1 MFHPSPRKLKIIVS
15 TAYNN
20 NKFVNVVL
28 KYAWV
33 TGLLCISGA
42 FQAGAR
48 QLTGP
53 EIFKKQCAKCH
64 GAHGEGV
71 KGKYD
76 DPLQGERPLEKLV
89 RYIEKKMPD
98 DKPGSCTGQNATN
111 VATYIY
117 NAFYS
122 RDARLRSAKPPRV
135 ELARLTNRQYV
146 NSVADL
152 LREFTGKDGAVSEEH
167 GLRANYYN
175 SRHFDKSVIERVDRQ
190 IDFDFGEGLP
200 NEKMAGTNG
209 FSMQWRGSIRADETG
224 DYEFVLKTP
233 NGARLWLNDNEEPMI
248 DAWVASGTVS
258 EHKAKIR
265 LLGGRVYP
273 LKLNYY
279 KFKEKTAAIS
289 LRWLPPRGA
298 QQAIPARNLC
308 TSDSTPTFVVT
319 TPFPPDDSSLGYERG
334 VLVSKAWDEATTSS
348 AIEVAGYVAQNL
360 DRLSHSKA
368 SDTNRAAKAEIFC
381 AEFVS
386 KAFHRPL
393 SEEEKRLFVAN
404 QFKKSEIR
412 SQKEEVR
419 EQKSDG
425 EQKAAAR
432 ESEIADAVKRVVLLT
447 LKSPQFL
454 YLGLDDVKPDDFV
467 VATRLSYD
475 LWDSLPDQELRK
487 LAAQGALHTREQI
500 AQQARRMLND
510 PRAHTKMQGFFH
522 HWLQMDRVENLPKD
536 EKLFPGF
543 TSAIIAD
550 LQTSL
555 DLFLED
561 TMWSGASDYR
571 NLLLADYVFVN
582 NRLAEFY
589 DLKTN
594 CDNRLAA
601 SEATDKPAEGGRD
614 SAKVDPPPKEQNT
627 DEFIK
632 VSFGAEKRCGVLTH
646 PYLLSAF
653 SYQKMTSPI
662 HRGVFLTR
670 NIVGRSLK
678 PPPMAM
684 TFKDADFAPNLTMRE
699 KVSQLTQPQACQS
712 CHSVINPLG
721 FSLEQFDAV
730 GRFRTSEHDRPID
743 SVSEYVSDD
752 GQKIRLTGA
761 RDIAEFAIGSEQAQN
776 GFVEQMFHHVVKQ
789 PLLAYGADTVNHLRQ
804 TLVASDFNLQRLLVE
819 IATISGVHGVEKAN
833 R

>member
-1 MFHPSPRKLKIIVS
+1 MG
-15 TAYNN
+15 
-20 NKFVNVVL
+20 
-28 KYAWV
+28 KYRWV
-33 TGLLCISGA
+33 AALVCMSLA
-42 FQAGAR
+42 FQASAS

-64 GAHGEGV
+64 GKNGEGV

-76 DPLQGERPLEKLV
+76 DPLQGDRSLERLT

-111 VATYIY
+111 VAKYIY
-117 NAFYS
+117 DAFYS
-122 RDARLRSAKPPRV
+122 REARLRSAKPPRV
-135 ELARLTNRQYV
+135 ELARLTNRQYL
-146 NSVADL
+146 NSIADL
-152 LREFTGKDGAVSEEH
+152 LKGFTGRDAAIGDKH

-175 SRHFDKSVIERVDRQ
+175 SRYFEKSVIERVDREVDL
-190 IDFDFGEGLP
+190 DFREGLP
-200 NEKMAGTNG
+200 DERMAGTNG
-209 FSMQWRGSIRADETG
+209 FSIQWRGSIRADETG
-224 DYEFVLKTP
+224 DYEFILKTP
-233 NGARLWLNDNEEPMI
+233 NGARLWVNDEEEPLI
-248 DAWVASGTVS
+248 DAWVASGTVT

-273 LKLNYY
+273 LKLHYT
-279 KFKEKTAAIS
+279 KFKEKNAAIS
-289 LRWLPPRGA
+289 LQWQPPRSA
-298 QQAIPARNLC
+298 QQPIPAHNLC
-308 TSDSTPTFVVT
+308 TSDSSPTFVVT

-334 VLVSKAWDEATTSS
+334 TLVSKAWDEATTSA

-360 DRLSHSKA
+360 DHLSHSKA
-368 SDTNRAAKAEIFC
+368 SDTNRAAKAEAFC
-381 AEFVS
+381 EEFVA
-386 KAFHRPL
+386 KAMRRPL
-393 SEEEKRLFVAN
+393 SEEEKRIFVAS
-404 QFKKSEIR
+404 QFNR
-412 SQKEEVR
+412 QKPEGANR
-419 EQKSDG
+419 NLDS
-425 EQKAAAR
+425 EQKAEAR

-454 YLGLDDVKPDDFV
+454 YLGLNDAKPDDFI
-467 VATRLSYD
+467 VATRLSYA
-475 LWDSLPDQELRK
+475 LWDSLPDKELRK
-487 LAAQGALHTREQI
+487 LASHGELHTREQI
-500 AQQARRMLND
+500 AQQAERMLND
-510 PRAHTKMQGFFH
+510 PRAHAKMLGFFH

-543 TSAIIAD
+543 TTAIIAD
-550 LQTSL
+550 LRTSL

-561 TMWSGASDYR
+561 TMWNGSSDYR
-571 NLLLADYVFVN
+571 NLLRADYVFVN

-589 DLKTN
+589 GLNTN
-594 CDNRLAA
+594 YDNKVAA
-601 SEATDKPAEGGRD
+601 SEASDKSGEGSGDYSKANPA
-614 SAKVDPPPKEQNT
+614 KQQFT
-627 DEFIK
+627 DEFVK
-632 VSFGAEKRCGVLTH
+632 ASFGGEKRCGVLTH

-743 SVSEYVSDD
+743 AVSEYVTDD
-752 GQKIRLTGA
+752 GQTIRLTGA
-761 RDIAEFAIGSEQAQN
+761 HDVAEYAIGSEQAQN
-776 GFVEQMFHHVVKQ
+776 AFVEQMFHHVVKQ
-789 PLLAYGADTVNHLRQ
+789 PLLAYGADTLGQLRQ
-804 TLVASDFNLQRLLVE
+804 RFAASNFNMQKLLVE
-819 IATISGVHGVEKAN
+819 IATVSAVHGLGKQVAGKGHSS
-833 R
+833 

>member
-1 MFHPSPRKLKIIVS
+1 LCVS
-15 TAYNN
+15 
-20 NKFVNVVL
+20 L
-28 KYAWV
+28 
-33 TGLLCISGA
+33 A
-42 FQAGAR
+42 FQASPR

-64 GAHGEGV
+64 GKNGEGV

-76 DPLQGERPLEKLV
+76 DPLQGDRSLEKLIH
-89 RYIEKKMPD
+89 YIEKKMPD
-98 DKPGSCTGQNATN
+98 DKPGTCTGQNATN

-117 NAFYS
+117 NTFYS
-122 RDARLRSAKPPRV
+122 REARLRSAKPPRI
-135 ELARLTNRQYV
+135 ELARLTNRQYL

-152 LREFTGKDGAVSEEH
+152 LKEFAGKDGRIGEEH

-175 SRHFDKSVIERVDRQ
+175 SRHFEKSVVERVDREV
-190 IDFDFGEGLP
+190 DFDFGEGLP
-200 NEKMAGTNG
+200 DEKMAGTNG
-209 FSMQWRGSIRADETG
+209 FSIQWRGSIRADETG
-224 DYEFVLKTP
+224 DYEFILKTP
-233 NGARLWLNDNEEPMI
+233 NGARLWVNDDEEPLI
-248 DAWVASGTVS
+248 DAWVASGTVT

-279 KFKEKTAAIS
+279 KFKEKAAAIS
-289 LRWLPPRGA
+289 LQWLPPRGA
-298 QQAIPARNLC
+298 PEPIPARNLC
-308 TSDSTPTFVVT
+308 TSDSMPTFVVT

-334 VLVSKAWDEATTSS
+334 VLVSKAWDEATTSA
-348 AIEVAGYVAQNL
+348 AIEVAGHVAQNL

-368 SDTNRAAKAEIFC
+368 SDTNRAAKAEAFC
-381 AEFVS
+381 WEFVA

-393 SEEEKRLFVAN
+393 SEEEKRLFVSN
-404 QFKKSEIR
+404 QFKR
-412 SQKEEVR
+412 
-419 EQKSDG
+419 QKSDSD
-425 EQKAAAR
+425 QKAETR
-432 ESEIADAVKRVVLLT
+432 ESEIADSVKRVVLLT

-454 YLGLDDVKPDDFV
+454 YLGLDDAKPDDFV
-467 VATRLSYD
+467 VAARLSYN

-510 PRAHTKMQGFFH
+510 PRAHTKIQGFFH

-543 TSAIIAD
+543 TTAIIAD
-550 LQTSL
+550 LRASL

-561 TMWSGASDYR
+561 TMWNSSSDYR
-571 NLLLADYVFVN
+571 NLLRADYLFVN

-589 DLKTN
+589 GLKTN
-594 CDNRLAA
+594 SDSKLAG
-601 SEATDKPAEGGRD
+601 SESNDKSSEGSGDYSKADAT
-614 SAKVDPPPKEQNT
+614 AKRQFTN
-627 DEFIK
+627 EFAK
-632 VSFGAEKRCGVLTH
+632 ASFGDEKRCGVLTH

-699 KVSQLTQPQACQS
+699 KVSQLTQSQACQS

-730 GRFRTSEHDRPID
+730 GRFRSSEHDRPID
-743 SVSEYVSDD
+743 SVSEYIADD

-761 RDIAEFAIGSEQAQN
+761 HDIAEYAISSEQAQN

-789 PLLAYGADTVNHLRQ
+789 PLLAYGADTLSHLRQ
-804 TLVASDFNLQRLLVE
+804 TFVASDFNMQKLLVE
-819 IATISGVHGVEKAN
+819 IATISAGHGLEKAN

>member
-1 MFHPSPRKLKIIVS
+1 MRKSRWAIALLSVS
-15 TAYNN
+15 LALQ
-20 NKFVNVVL
+20 VN
-28 KYAWV
+28 
-33 TGLLCISGA
+33 
-42 FQAGAR
+42 AR

-53 EIFKKQCAKCH
+53 EIFRKQCAKCH
-64 GAHGEGV
+64 GKNGEGV
-71 KGKYD
+71 KGKFEG
-76 DPLQGERPLEKLV
+76 PLQGERSLERLI
-89 RYIEKKMPD
+89 RYIQRNMPD

-122 RDARLRSAKPPRV
+122 REARLRGAKPPRI
-135 ELARLTNRQYV
+135 ELVHLANRQYL

-152 LREFTGKDGAVSEEH
+152 LKEFTGKDGALSQEH

-175 SRHFDKSVIERVDRQ
+175 SRQFDKSVVERVDRQ
-190 IDFDFGEGLP
+190 VDFDFGDGLP
-200 NEKMAGTNG
+200 DEKMASTNG
-209 FSMQWRGSIRADETG
+209 FSMQWRGSLCVDETG
-224 DYEFVLKTP
+224 DYEFILKTP
-233 NGARLWLNDNEEPMI
+233 NGARLWLNDNEEPLI

-279 KFKEKTAAIS
+279 KFKEKAAAIS
-289 LRWLPPRGA
+289 LQWQPPRGA
-298 QQAIPARNLC
+298 QQPIPARDLF
-308 TSDSTPTFVVT
+308 TSDSTPTFVVSS
-319 TPFPPDDSSLGYERG
+319 PLPPDDSSLGYERG
-334 VLVSKAWDEATTSS
+334 VLVSKAWDEATTSA

-368 SDTNRAAKAEIFC
+368 TDTNRAGKAEAFC

-386 KAFHRPL
+386 RAFHRPL
-393 SEEEKRLFVAN
+393 SEEEKRICVSN
-404 QFKKSEIR
+404 QFKSRKSEGR
-412 SQKEEVR
+412 G
-419 EQKSDG
+419 QKSESS
-425 EQKAAAR
+425 EQKAETR
-432 ESEIADAVKRVVLLT
+432 ESEIADSVKRVVLLT

-454 YLGLDDVKPDDFV
+454 YLGLDNARPDDFV
-467 VATRLSYD
+467 VAARLSYD
-475 LWDSLPDQELRK
+475 LWDSLPDQQLRT
-487 LAAQGALHTREQI
+487 LAEQRSLHTGDQI
-500 AQQARRMLND
+500 AQQAKRMLSD
-510 PRAHTKMQGFFH
+510 PRARAKMQGFFH

-543 TSAIIAD
+543 TTAIIAD
-550 LQTSL
+550 LRTSL

-561 TMWSGASDYR
+561 TMWNSSSDYR
-571 NLLLADYVFVN
+571 KLLRADYLFVN
-582 NRLAEFY
+582 PRLAEFY
-589 DLKTN
+589 GLNTN
-594 CDNRLAA
+594 CDNKA
-601 SEATDKPAEGGRD
+601 SDTAGADKPNDGGRD
-614 SAKVDPPPKEQNT
+614 LARNDSPAPSLKQADKDDFTEVHFAGGQ
-627 DEFIK
+627 
-632 VSFGAEKRCGVLTH
+632 RCGVLTH

-684 TFKDADFAPNLTMRE
+684 TFKDADFALNLTMRE

-730 GRFRTSEHDRPID
+730 GRFRTSDHDQPID
-743 SVSEYVSDD
+743 PVSEYLTDE
-752 GQKIRLTGA
+752 GEKIRLTGA
-761 RDIAEFAIGSEQAQN
+761 HDVAEFAIHSEQAQN
-776 GFVEQMFHHVVKQ
+776 AFIEQMFHHVVKQ
-789 PLLAYGADTVNHLRQ
+789 PLLAYGTDTLNRLQ
-804 TLVASDFNLQRLLVE
+804 KSFVASDFNMQQLLVE
-819 IATISGVHGVEKAN
+819 IAAISASHGI

>member
-1 MFHPSPRKLKIIVS
+1 LSIV
-15 TAYNN
+15 
-20 NKFVNVVL
+20 L
-28 KYAWV
+28 
-33 TGLLCISGA
+33 A
-42 FQAGAR
+42 FQVSAR
-48 QLTGP
+48 PLTGP
-53 EIFKKQCAKCH
+53 EIFKKQCAMCH
-64 GAHGEGV
+64 GKNGEGV
-71 KGKYD
+71 KGKFE
-76 DPLQGERPLEKLV
+76 DPLQGERSLEKLT
-89 RYIEKKMPD
+89 RYIERNMPD
-98 DKPGSCTGQNATN
+98 DKPGSCVGENATN
-111 VATYIY
+111 VAKYIY

-122 RDARLRSAKPPRV
+122 REARLRGAKPPRI
-135 ELARLTNRQYV
+135 ELARLTNRQYL

-152 LREFTGKDGAVSEEH
+152 LKEFTGRDGSLSEEH

-175 SRHFDKSVIERVDRQ
+175 SRHFDKSVVERTDGQV
-190 IDFDFGEGLP
+190 DFDFGEGLP
-200 NEKMAGTNG
+200 DEKMAGTNG

-233 NGARLWLNDNEEPMI
+233 NGARLWVNDNEEPLI
-248 DAWVASGTVS
+248 DAWVASGTVT
-258 EHKAKIR
+258 EHKARIR

-273 LKLNYY
+273 LKLDCT

-289 LRWLPPRGA
+289 LQWLPPRGA
-298 QQAIPARNLC
+298 QQPVPARNLC
-308 TSDSTPTFVVT
+308 PSDSTPTLVVT
-319 TPFPPDDSSLGYERG
+319 TPFPADDSSLGYERG
-334 VLVSKAWDEATTSS
+334 VSVSKEWDEASTSA

-360 DRLSHSKA
+360 DRLSQSKP
-368 SDTNRAAKAEIFC
+368 SDTNRAAKVEAFC
-381 AEFVS
+381 AEFVTR
-386 KAFHRPL
+386 AFHRPL
-393 SEEEKRLFVAN
+393 SEDEKRIFISSHFTQA
-404 QFKKSEIR
+404 R
-412 SQKEEVR
+412 SKN
-419 EQKSDG
+419 QKSDN
-425 EQKAAAR
+425 EEKAR
-432 ESEIADAVKRVVLLT
+432 DSEIGDAAKRVVLLT

-454 YLGLDDVKPDDFV
+454 YLGLDDARPDDFV

-475 LWDSLPDQELRK
+475 LWDSLPNEELRK
-487 LAAQGALHTREQI
+487 LAAQGALRTREQI

-543 TSAIIAD
+543 TPAIIAE
-550 LQTSL
+550 LRTSL

-561 TMWSGASDYR
+561 TMWKGTSDYR
-571 NLLLADYVFVN
+571 NLLLADYLFVN

-589 DLKTN
+589 GLNTTS
-594 CDNRLAA
+594 DNKL
-601 SEATDKPAEGGRD
+601 TDSDDADKKKDGGGD
-614 SAKVDPPPKEQNT
+614 SVRVDPPAPSKQQSS
-627 DEFIK
+627 DEFTK
-632 VSFGAEKRCGVLTH
+632 VTFGAGQRCGVLTH

-699 KVSQLTQPQACQS
+699 KVSQLTQSSACQS

-743 SVSEYVSDD
+743 SASEYVTDD
-752 GQKIRLTGA
+752 GETIRLTGA
-761 RDIAEFAIGSEQAQN
+761 HDVAQFAIGSEQARN
-776 GFVEQMFHHVVKQ
+776 AFIEQMFHHVVKQ
-789 PLLAYGADTVNHLRQ
+789 PLLAYGADTLNRLQ
-804 TLVASDFNLQRLLVE
+804 KSFVASDFDMQKLLVE
-819 IATISGVHGVEKAN
+819 IATTSAAQGTERSN